1 MIRIHQIMCALV
13 FGFLFFL
20 LAACNEV
27 EVAERPDPVT
37 LTVEAAG
44 HYCQMTVLDHDGPK
58 AQIHLAGNPNP
69 VWFTQVR
76 DAVAFTRMPEE
87 PKDWTAI
94 YVNDMGTAE
103 SWSNPGIDN
112 WVEARDAFFVI
123 GSTKRGGMGAKETIP
138 FRMEADA
145 LEFATEFGGAV
156 VKLDDIP
163 TDYVLAPMDETA
175 MPDMPDM
182 PEESAFDVSEAK
194 R

>member
-1 MIRIHQIMCALV
+1 MTRLSPVLRGLAL
-13 FGFLFFL
+13 GFSAVL
-20 LAACNEV
+20 LTACNEV

-87 PKDWTAI
+87 PKDWTAV
-94 YVNDMGTAE
+94 YVNDMGRAE
-103 SWSNPGIDN
+103 SWANPGIDN
-112 WVEARDAFFVI
+112 WVEAREAFFVI

-138 FRMEADA
+138 FRVEEEAF
-145 LEFATEFGGAV
+145 EFAAEFGGAV

-175 MPDMPDM
+175 MPGMSGEGPY
-182 PEESAFDVSEAK
+182 DVSEATQ
-194 R
+194 